1 MDVWCFSFDILPT
14 SRKEFHNS
22 LWINSYILI
31 ISNKSTWPD
40 LICPSTIKKKMFF
53 VFCFVFEISHQP
65 RYIVQQVVT
74 MFSLWNWPV
83 DDNHQFT
90 TWSPS
95 DCNVWFHLLKF
106 SGILQVKLPPPKKLT
121 TKTHITQWF
130 RSKSD
135 PTNCCG
141 SQAEHKREGA
151 ERSASLCF
159 PPEGV
164 LFLQRIPV
172 KLYSVLVANKTHGSA
187 SSLSTVVWQTGL
199 FCWRGNWRV
208 DGLLDPHAT
217 RDATHEANEPLK
229 NVERKKNKV
238 ICCSC

>member
-1 MDVWCFSFDILPT
+1 
-14 SRKEFHNS
+14 
-22 LWINSYILI
+22 
-31 ISNKSTWPD
+31 
-40 LICPSTIKKKMFF
+40 MFKF
-53 VFCFVFEISHQP
+53 LCFVFLFCFWDISPAQ
-65 RYIVQQVVT
+65 
-74 MFSLWNWPV
+74 V
-83 DDNHQFT
+83 DDIHQLA

-95 DCNVWFHLLKF
+95 DRNVWFHLLNF
-106 SGILQVKLPPPKKLT
+106 NGVLQVKLQKKKELT
-121 TKTHITQWF
+121 TKTHITWWF
-130 RSKSD
+130 RAKCD
-135 PTNCCG
+135 TTNCWS

-164 LFLQRIPV
+164 LFLQCIPV

-187 SSLSTVVWQTGL
+187 SSLGTVVWQTGL
-199 FCWRGNWRV
+199 FCWGGNGRV